1 MTAPQ
6 ADRPPRTRP
15 RPAADAGVD
24 PIDYGTRA
32 APAPTAP
39 VEGKGAPAPA
49 AAPAAVT
56 RPAEVAQPVEAA
68 QSATVPQASGGVEPT
83 VQLATRISLDV
94 NDVLTKAYQ
103 RTGKKKRALIEEAIL
118 RTWGE

>member
-1 MTAPQ
+1 MTTPQ

-15 RPAADAGVD
+15 RPAEDAGVD

-32 APAPTAP
+32 APAPAPTVP
-39 VEGKGAPAPA
+39 VEGKGALAPA
-49 AAPAAVT
+49 AAPE
-56 RPAEVAQPVEAA
+56 RPAAADRVATTA
-68 QSATVPQASGGVEPT
+68 PQVTGGVEPT

-94 NDVLTKAYQ
+94 NDVLTKAQQ

-118 RTWGE
+118 RTWS